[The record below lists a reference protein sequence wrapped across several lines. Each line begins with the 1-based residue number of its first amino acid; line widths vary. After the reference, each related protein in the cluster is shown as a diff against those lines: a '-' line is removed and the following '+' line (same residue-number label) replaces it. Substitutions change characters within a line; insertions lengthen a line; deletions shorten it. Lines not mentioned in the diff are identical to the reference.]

1 MESWK
6 MAVVAGAIG
15 TGVVLLLTGKK
26 TAGIVLAGIGGAV
39 LASEYPDK
47 MEEIKDRLPE
57 YADRGVRVLDGIS
70 RAGERIGDLIE
81 KRGRVA
87 LRDFGY

>member
-1 MESWK
+1 

-15 TGVVLLLTGKK
+15 TGVVLRLTGKK

-70 RAGERIGDLIE
+70 RAGERIADLIE

>member
-6 MAVVAGAIG
+6 MAVVVGALG
-15 TGVVLLLTGKK
+15 TGAVLLLSGKK
-26 TAGIVLAGIGGAV
+26 TAGIVFAGVGAAV

-47 MEEIKDRLPE
+47 IEELKDRLPE
-57 YADRGVRVLDGIS
+57 YAERGVRILDGVS
-70 RAGERIGDLIE
+70 RAGERLADLVE

>member
-6 MAVVAGAIG
+6 MAVVAGASG

-70 RAGERIGDLIE
+70 RAGERIADLIE
-81 KRGRVA
+81 KRGRGA

>member
-6 MAVVAGAIG
+6 VAVVAGAIG
-15 TGVVLLLTGKK
+15 TGAILLLTGKK
-26 TAGIVLAGIGGAV
+26 TAGIVIAGVGAAV

-47 MEEIKDRLPE
+47 IEEIRDRLPE

-70 RAGERIGDLIE
+70 RAGERIADLIE

-87 LRDFGY
+87 LRDLGY

>member
-87 LRDFGY
+87 LRYFGY

>member
-1 MESWK
+1 

-47 MEEIKDRLPE
+47 MEEIKGRLPE

-70 RAGERIGDLIE
+70 RAGERIADLIE

>member
-70 RAGERIGDLIE
+70 RAGERIADLIE

>member
-15 TGVVLLLTGKK
+15 TGVVMLLTGKK

-70 RAGERIGDLIE
+70 RAGERIADLIE
-81 KRGRVA
+81 KRGRGA

>member
-70 RAGERIGDLIE
+70 RAGERIADLIE
-81 KRGRVA
+81 KRGRGA

>member
-1 MESWK
+1 
-6 MAVVAGAIG
+6 
-15 TGVVLLLTGKK
+15 
-26 TAGIVLAGIGGAV
+26 
-39 LASEYPDK
+39 

-70 RAGERIGDLIE
+70 RAGERIADLIE